1 MLSAKS
7 HPVRKPERRKSEN
20 YDIKLLIL
28 LMPEEHSG
36 RSQDGFPG
44 EITKLSLE
52 SG

>member
-7 HPVRKPERRKSEN
+7 HPVGKPERQKSEN